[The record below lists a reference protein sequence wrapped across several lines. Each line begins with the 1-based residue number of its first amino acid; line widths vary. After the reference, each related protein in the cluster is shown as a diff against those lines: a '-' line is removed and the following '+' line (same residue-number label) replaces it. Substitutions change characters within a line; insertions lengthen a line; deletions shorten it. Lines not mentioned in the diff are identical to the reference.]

1 MNMINGCIDPDII
14 HAPSLTDLNP
24 GDTFTYQGLKY
35 KYIGFD
41 ESGHHRTQ
49 ALDYPFEDTL
59 WTYDAEVDWLDN

>member
-1 MNMINGCIDPDII
+1 MKSIDPGII

-41 ESGHHRTQ
+41 ESGHHHKQ
-49 ALDYPFEDTL
+49 AIEYQIEDTH
-59 WTYDAEVDWLDN
+59 